1 MTMMMES
8 GMRSNAIDEQIT
20 GAAPARIDTAR
31 LVLRPWDAGDAAD
44 LHRFAAEWDLARM
57 TSRIPH
63 PYTRQ
68 MAEEFI
74 AKPRSGSEISY
85 AIDHAGALVGAISLI
100 RREAWELGY
109 WIGAGHRGAGVA
121 TEAAAAICA
130 MGFAHLG
137 LGAIHACVFADNPGS
152 AKVLAR
158 LGFRHAYDCADD
170 SLARGEKVPSAHLVL
185 SASDWRAREG
195 GEQR

>member
-1 MTMMMES
+1 MTMDSAMSSSTLE
-8 GMRSNAIDEQIT
+8 NDIT
-20 GAAPARIDTAR
+20 GPAPARIETAR
-31 LVLRPWDAGDAAD
+31 LTLRPWEAGDAAD

-68 MAEEFI
+68 MAEAFI
-74 AKPRSGSEISY
+74 AKPRTASGIFY
-85 AIDHAGALVGAISLI
+85 AIARGGALVGAISLM
-100 RREAWELGY
+100 RRDAWELGY

-121 TEAAAAICA
+121 TEAASAVCA
-130 MGFAHLG
+130 MGFEHLG

-158 LGFRHAYDCADD
+158 LGFRHAYDCAED
-170 SLARGEKVPSAHLVL
+170 SLARGEKVPSAHLKL
-185 SASDWRAREG
+185 SASDWRAAEG